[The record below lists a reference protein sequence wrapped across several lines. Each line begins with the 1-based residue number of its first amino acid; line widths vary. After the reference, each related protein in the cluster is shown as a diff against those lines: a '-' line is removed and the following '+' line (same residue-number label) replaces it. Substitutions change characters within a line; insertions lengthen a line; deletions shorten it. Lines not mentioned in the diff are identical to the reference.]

1 MTIQANLHGKIG
13 TIENKNWNGK
23 TFKTLSVAVNQGPE
37 KPALGVEAAIWASEQ
52 QAKLNQCSVGD
63 HILIQGNL
71 SLEEYTTKS
80 QEKKITLKV
89 SAQNISLIR
98 KKIEQKNPLQEVRE
112 EAPRFY

>member
-1 MTIQANLHGKIG
+1 MTIQASLHGNIG
-13 TIENKNWNGK
+13 KLENKNWKGK

-37 KPALGVEAAIWASEQ
+37 KKPIWVEAAIWAPEQ
-52 QAKLNQCSVGD
+52 QAKLKECSVGD
-63 HILIQGNL
+63 HILLQGNL

-80 QEKKITLKV
+80 QEKKTTIQL

-98 KKIEQKNPLQEVRE
+98 KKAEQKDPIQEERE

>member
-1 MTIQANLHGKIG
+1 MTIQASLHGKIG
-13 TIENKNWNGK
+13 KLDSKNWNGR

-37 KPALGVEAAIWASEQ
+37 KSPLWVEAAIWAPEQ
-52 QAKLNQCSVGD
+52 QAKLKECSVGD
-63 HILIQGNL
+63 HVLLQGNL

-80 QEKKITLKV
+80 QEKKTTIKL

-98 KKIEQKNPLQEVRE
+98 KKAEQKDPIQEERE